1 MKDVAA
7 STMADDLKRLG
18 IDPLKPPPLNKLS
31 PDVLRKVMVTFTKS
45 LGVKC
50 EFCHDQNNFKAPTPH
65 KKVAAGM
72 WQHFVLEMRLD
83 GGGPLYCDSCHSG
96 KAEFLDRHDNKAL
109 QGWMEA
115 NYVKKLK
122 RADKKEH
129 SCDLCPRRP
138 VRGEIPPSVGDEVE
152 DRQGVGGTV
161 FPTFSRVCIA
171 IKHSFLTRV
180 RVFSRL
186 NTVQGLTQRQQMVLD
201 FIRSSIADRGYPPTL
216 REIGARM
223 GIRSTNGVN
232 DHLRALERKGYLTR
246 EDMKSR
252 ALRPTTHHD
261 VAQHLGNA
269 ANGDGASNDSTHS
282 SQERFGVGGT
292 TFEDV
297 VEIQVLGRVAAGLP
311 LFAEEHVIDTVRVDR
326 GLLKGGREVFG
337 LRVHGDSMI
346 DAGILNGDYIFVR
359 KQLTASRGDIVVAL
373 IGDEATVKY
382 YFPEKD
388 YVRFQPA
395 NKAMAPILVRA
406 VDFKPTMLLG
416 VVVGVF
422 RRL

>member
-1 MKDVAA
+1 
-7 STMADDLKRLG
+7 
-18 IDPLKPPPLNKLS
+18 
-31 PDVLRKVMVTFTKS
+31 
-45 LGVKC
+45 
-50 EFCHDQNNFKAPTPH
+50 
-65 KKVAAGM
+65 
-72 WQHFVLEMRLD
+72 
-83 GGGPLYCDSCHSG
+83 
-96 KAEFLDRHDNKAL
+96 
-109 QGWMEA
+109 
-115 NYVKKLK
+115 
-122 RADKKEH
+122 
-129 SCDLCPRRP
+129 
-138 VRGEIPPSVGDEVE
+138 
-152 DRQGVGGTV
+152 
-161 FPTFSRVCIA
+161 
-171 IKHSFLTRV
+171 
-180 RVFSRL
+180 
-186 NTVQGLTQRQQMVLD
+186 MVLD
-201 FIRSSIADRGYPPTL
+201 FIRQSISDRGYPPTL

-252 ALRPTTHHD
+252 ALRPTTTHD
-261 VAQHLGNA
+261 VAQHLA
-269 ANGDGASNDSTHS
+269 VDGQRASNDSKA
-282 SQERFGVGGT
+282 FGSGSNDDD
-292 TFEDV
+292 DV

-359 KQLTASRGDIVVAL
+359 KQLTASRGEIVVAL

-422 RRL
+422 RKL

>member
-1 MKDVAA
+1 
-7 STMADDLKRLG
+7 
-18 IDPLKPPPLNKLS
+18 
-31 PDVLRKVMVTFTKS
+31 
-45 LGVKC
+45 
-50 EFCHDQNNFKAPTPH
+50 
-65 KKVAAGM
+65 
-72 WQHFVLEMRLD
+72 
-83 GGGPLYCDSCHSG
+83 
-96 KAEFLDRHDNKAL
+96 
-109 QGWMEA
+109 
-115 NYVKKLK
+115 
-122 RADKKEH
+122 
-129 SCDLCPRRP
+129 
-138 VRGEIPPSVGDEVE
+138 
-152 DRQGVGGTV
+152 
-161 FPTFSRVCIA
+161 
-171 IKHSFLTRV
+171 LTRV
-180 RVFSRL
+180 RVFSTL

-252 ALRPTTHHD
+252 ALRPTAHANSNADPVGNGNGARNEVGHD
-261 VAQHLGNA
+261 GLPVVAKLRVV
-269 ANGDGASNDSTHS
+269 GDDD
-282 SQERFGVGGT
+282 
-292 TFEDV
+292 DV
-297 VEIQVLGRVAAGLP
+297 IDVQVLGRVAAGLP

-346 DAGILNGDYIFVR
+346 EAGILNGDYIFVR
-359 KQLTASRGDIVVAL
+359 KQLTANRGDIVVAL

-382 YFPEKD
+382 YYPEKD

>member
-1 MKDVAA
+1 
-7 STMADDLKRLG
+7 
-18 IDPLKPPPLNKLS
+18 
-31 PDVLRKVMVTFTKS
+31 
-45 LGVKC
+45 
-50 EFCHDQNNFKAPTPH
+50 
-65 KKVAAGM
+65 
-72 WQHFVLEMRLD
+72 
-83 GGGPLYCDSCHSG
+83 
-96 KAEFLDRHDNKAL
+96 
-109 QGWMEA
+109 
-115 NYVKKLK
+115 
-122 RADKKEH
+122 
-129 SCDLCPRRP
+129 
-138 VRGEIPPSVGDEVE
+138 
-152 DRQGVGGTV
+152 
-161 FPTFSRVCIA
+161 
-171 IKHSFLTRV
+171 
-180 RVFSRL
+180 
-186 NTVQGLTQRQQMVLD
+186 MVLD
-201 FIRSSIADRGYPPTL
+201 FIRQSIADRGYPPTL

-252 ALRPTTHHD
+252 ALRPTTH
-261 VAQHLGNA
+261 ANSNA
-269 ANGDGASNDSTHS
+269 DEPTKDDKVVPLRVIGEDD
-282 SQERFGVGGT
+282 
-292 TFEDV
+292 DV
-297 VEIQVLGRVAAGLP
+297 VDVQVLGRVAAGLP

-346 DAGILNGDYIFVR
+346 EAGILNGDYIFVR
-359 KQLTASRGDIVVAL
+359 KQLTANRGDIVVAL

>member
-1 MKDVAA
+1 MNTGNGRASAVA
-7 STMADDLKRLG
+7 
-18 IDPLKPPPLNKLS
+18 
-31 PDVLRKVMVTFTKS
+31 
-45 LGVKC
+45 
-50 EFCHDQNNFKAPTPH
+50 
-65 KKVAAGM
+65 
-72 WQHFVLEMRLD
+72 
-83 GGGPLYCDSCHSG
+83 
-96 KAEFLDRHDNKAL
+96 
-109 QGWMEA
+109 
-115 NYVKKLK
+115 
-122 RADKKEH
+122 
-129 SCDLCPRRP
+129 
-138 VRGEIPPSVGDEVE
+138 
-152 DRQGVGGTV
+152 
-161 FPTFSRVCIA
+161 
-171 IKHSFLTRV
+171 LTRV
-180 RVFSRL
+180 RVFSTL
-186 NTVQGLTQRQQMVLD
+186 NSVQGLTQRQQMVLD
-201 FIRSSIADRGYPPTL
+201 FIRQSIADRGYPPTL

-252 ALRPTTHHD
+252 ALRPTAH
-261 VAQHLGNA
+261 
-269 ANGDGASNDSTHS
+269 ANSN
-282 SQERFGVGGT
+282 GT
-292 TFEDV
+292 TSDGRGSGTTRVAVPASEDEDV
-297 VEIQVLGRVAAGLP
+297 IDVQVLGRVAAGLP

-346 DAGILNGDYIFVR
+346 EAGILNGDYIFVR

-406 VDFKPTMLLG
+406 VDFKPAMLLG
-416 VVVGVF
+416 VVVGVY